1 MNSRKA
7 HGVKSE
13 PMLRE
18 QLKRIESLSSFPRE
32 AGEVALSR
40 QTQERARAIVEM
52 LWEYSDSKVRKIL
65 ESMFITFIG
74 SGDIQIEWEIG
85 DRYLEF
91 EIPAQGPFYFLSE
104 EGDHQR
110 EGSVQDESELVQM
123 VQNFWSASP

>member
-7 HGVKSE
+7 HAAKSE

-18 QLKRIESLSSFPRE
+18 QLKRIESLGSFRLE

-52 LWEYSDSKVRKIL
+52 LWEHSDSKVRKIL
-65 ESMFITFIG
+65 DSMFITFIG

-85 DRYLEF
+85 ERYLEF
-91 EIPAQGPFYFLSE
+91 EIPAEGPFHFLSE
-104 EGDHQR
+104 EGGRQR

>member
-1 MNSRKA
+1 MNSRQA
-7 HGVKSE
+7 HGAESE

-18 QLKRIESLSSFPRE
+18 QLKRIESLSSFPLE

-40 QTQERARAIVEM
+40 PTQERARAIVEM

-104 EGDHQR
+104 AGDHQR

-123 VQNFWSASP
+123 VQNF